1 MRQCAGFLDPD
12 GALELIAYCHSIDF
26 GTKGYGNLVELASLQ
41 AVVADAVGVPVGRL
55 TMLVKS
61 AHIYSTEL
69 ELMSRLS
76 DEAGSLDI
84 VAATL

>member
-1 MRQCAGFLDPD
+1 MDFWIPD
-12 GALELIAYCHSIDF
+12 GALDQIAYCHSIDF

-55 TMLVKS
+55 TMVVKS

-69 ELMSRLS
+69 ELMSRLERS
-76 DEAGSLDI
+76 ASSLS
-84 VAATL
+84 L